1 MAMTVGQVHL
11 WTELESLE
19 LDHPMHEP
27 SFSERLRQEHGWT
40 TSFASRVVGEYRR
53 FLLLAA
59 TEETLMVPS
68 DAVDQAWHLHLVDTR
83 AYWEELCGRVIHK
96 ALHHTPSRGGDAEL
110 ERHWVSYEATLARYR
125 ATFDEEPPTDI
136 WPPARDRFGGRHQR
150 VNLQDAWVISK
161 RWPWQLGMA
170 WAVLAAIALLACAGI
185 RLSKPEKYVAKGLG
199 AVAMLVV
206 LASATSDRRRD
217 GGGCSPGFDCD
228 TAGGDGGCGGCGG
241 CG

>member
-19 LDHPMHEP
+19 LDHPTHEP

-68 DAVDQAWHLHLVDTR
+68 DAVDQAWHPHLVDTR

-110 ERHWVSYEATLARYR
+110 ERHWVSY
-125 ATFDEEPPTDI
+125 
-136 WPPARDRFGGRHQR
+136 GRR
-150 VNLQDAWVISK
+150 
-161 RWPWQLGMA
+161 
-170 WAVLAAIALLACAGI
+170 
-185 RLSKPEKYVAKGLG
+185 
-199 AVAMLVV
+199 
-206 LASATSDRRRD
+206 
-217 GGGCSPGFDCD
+217 
-228 TAGGDGGCGGCGG
+228 
-241 CG
+241 